1 MKSAVVL
8 FCLAG
13 AASAGTIRGAPAA
26 PAAAAVPVVPAAG
39 TPEAIEHAVKEAA
52 TSKSASMVPMGFA
65 NGAKP
70 GYVPTWTNGAMN
82 ANVKAIQDSWAN
94 QEGKLGYYN
103 GHFGYGPNVHPDLAS
118 QVNPFV
124 APSAYAGTPAG
135 TDASKLVPVTL
146 PNGMKMNV
154 PSAYTGATTSSI
166 SSTPVIDANKLLGAP
181 VTLPGTPEHYKDV
194 TQRIMAEQQTVGA
207 QLQQVAQVET
217 QHAQRAAYLGAM
229 MHQLQTQYLQAQ
241 HLDHLQK
248 QYMEKM
254 ARRNAA
260 LGIDR
265 HRVQDEYALG
275 ALLQQY
281 NGVKAYETHVRSVVS
296 QIDIVKNNLMKEIM
310 SYRQN
315 IRKDTNAIKEL
326 LDGRIPGASGASG
339 ASGPSG
345 DEAKLEEKEAE
356 ALKLSQSAADKQKS
370 ADAASVKANEDFIQH
385 VESNLNKGPDSSSSG
400 PAAEEKPATE
410 ERASA

>member
-13 AASAGTIRGAPAA
+13 AASAGSMRGAPAA
-26 PAAAAVPVVPAAG
+26 PAAREVTAAPPAPTVGSDEAIAAAV
-39 TPEAIEHAVKEAA
+39 KQAA
-52 TSKSASMVPMGFA
+52 TLKSSSTVPMGFA

-82 ANVKAIQDSWAN
+82 SNVKAIQDSWAN

-103 GHFGYGPNVHPDLAS
+103 GHFGYGPSVHPELAAPTS
-118 QVNPFV
+118 PFV
-124 APSAYAGTPAG
+124 AGGGSAYSGMPAG
-135 TDASKLVPVTL
+135 MDASKLVPVTL

-154 PSAYTGATTSSI
+154 PGAYAPGTAGSI
-166 SSTPVIDANKLLGAP
+166 SGTPLVDANKLLGAP
-181 VTLPGTPEHYKDV
+181 ITLPGTPEHYKDV
-194 TQRIMAEQQTVGA
+194 TQRIVAEQQTVGA
-207 QLQQVAQVET
+207 QMQQVAQVET

-265 HRVQDEYALG
+265 HRVQNEYSLG

-281 NGVKAYETHVRSVVS
+281 SGVKTYETHVRSVVS
-296 QIDIVKNNLMKEIM
+296 QIDTIKNNLMKEIM
-310 SYRQN
+310 AYRQS

-339 ASGPSG
+339 PSG
-345 DEAKLEEKEAE
+345 AEEKIEKDEAE
-356 ALKLSQSAADKQKS
+356 ALKMSQSAAEKQKA
-370 ADAASVKANEDFIQH
+370 ADEASVKANSDFISH
-385 VESNLNKGPDSSSSG
+385 VESNLNKGPEDSGSG
-400 PAAEEKPATE
+400 PAAPAEEKK
-410 ERASA
+410 

>member
-1 MKSAVVL
+1 MKSTAVVL

-13 AASAGTIRGAPAA
+13 AASAGSLRASAAAPAA
-26 PAAAAVPVVPAAG
+26 PKLEAPLWAAAAAHQ
-39 TPEAIEHAVKEAA
+39 EAILG
-52 TSKSASMVPMGFA
+52 TSSKIPMGFA

-82 ANVKAIQDSWAN
+82 NNVQAIKDSWAN

-103 GHFGYGPNVHPDLAS
+103 GHFGYGPSLHPDLARTPF
-118 QVNPFV
+118 NPFQ
-124 APSAYAGTPAG
+124 APSAYSGSPAG
-135 TDASKLVPVTL
+135 VDASKLVPVNL

-154 PSAYTGATTSSI
+154 PSAYAPGALNSI
-166 SSTPVIDANKLLGAP
+166 PAVPTVDANKLLGAP
-181 VTLPGTPEHYKDV
+181 ITLPGTPEHYKDV
-194 TQRIMAEQQTVGA
+194 TSRIVAEQQTVGA
-207 QLQQVAQVET
+207 QMQQVAQVET

-265 HRVQDEYALG
+265 HRVQNEYSLG

-296 QIDIVKNNLMKEIM
+296 QIDTVKNNLMKEIM
-310 SYRQN
+310 SYRQS
-315 IRKDTNAIKEL
+315 IRKDTSAIKEL
-326 LDGRIPGASGASG
+326 LDGHIPGASGASG
-339 ASGPSG
+339 GSGPAGISA
-345 DEAKLEEKEAE
+345 DEQRLEHEEAD
-356 ALKLSQSAADKQKS
+356 ALKMSESAAEKQKT
-370 ADAASVKANEDFIQH
+370 ADAASVKANTDFIDH
-385 VESNLNKGPDSSSSG
+385 VESALSKGPGGSSG
-400 PAAEEKPATE
+400 PAAEGSGSG
-410 ERASA
+410 SA

>member
-13 AASAGTIRGAPAA
+13 AASAGSMRGAPAA
-26 PAAAAVPVVPAAG
+26 PAREAAAVPPAPTVGGNEETIA
-39 TPEAIEHAVKEAA
+39 AAVKQAA
-52 TSKSASMVPMGFA
+52 TLKSSSTVPMGFA

-70 GYVPTWTNGAMN
+70 GYIPTWTNGAMN
-82 ANVKAIQDSWAN
+82 SNVKAIQDSWAN

-103 GHFGYGPNVHPDLAS
+103 GHFGYGPNVHPELAGA
-118 QVNPFV
+118 
-124 APSAYAGTPAG
+124 APTMPAGGSAYSGMPAG
-135 TDASKLVPVTL
+135 MDASKLVPVSL

-154 PSAYTGATTSSI
+154 PGAYAPAAAGSI
-166 SSTPVIDANKLLGAP
+166 SGTPLVDANKLLGAP
-181 VTLPGTPEHYKDV
+181 ITLPGTPEHYKDV
-194 TQRIMAEQQTVGA
+194 TQRIVAEQQTVGA
-207 QLQQVAQVET
+207 QMQQVAAVET

-265 HRVQDEYALG
+265 QRVQNEYSLG
-275 ALLQQY
+275 ALLKQY
-281 NGVKAYETHVRSVVS
+281 TDVKTYETHVRNVVT
-296 QIDIVKNNLMKEIM
+296 QIDTVKNNLMKEIM
-310 SYRQN
+310 AYRQS
-315 IRKDTNAIKEL
+315 IRKDTNAIKDL

-339 ASGPSG
+339 PSG
-345 DEAKLEEKEAE
+345 EEAKLEKDEAE
-356 ALKLSQSAADKQKS
+356 ALKLSQSAADKQKT
-370 ADAASVKANEDFIQH
+370 ADEASVKANSDFISH
-385 VESNLNKGPDSSSSG
+385 VESNLNKGPEDSGSG
-400 PAAEEKPATE
+400 PAAPAEEEKK
-410 ERASA
+410 